1 MIEKACYISYIN
13 RTTGNNDIHDV
24 EYWYAHIYKQIAHR
38 YYSMFN
44 KFKRNIKVIHVFH
57 KYRIFSIIFNESKRR
72 YDTVDLCTCSIDHQR
87 RDNAIRLRMAFE
99 ELGPTFTKL
108 GQAMSKR
115 TDLVPVEYGR
125 ELEKLQE
132 SVQAYDFE
140 KMQESFNLVCNI
152 SSKETGTYSDITS
165 LFDEF
170 NTEPIASASIAQV
183 YEAVLDGKD
192 VVIKIPRPGM
202 EDIIKLDL
210 DILYD
215 VKFFV
220 RKILRIKIY
229 IDIDGFLDEF
239 KYMLIRELDYRNEA
253 LNMERFRDN
262 FNNTKDVH
270 IPKVCWE
277 LSNDNI
283 LVMEQIKGI
292 PVWDYKGLSISQR
305 KKLAKLISYSFLKMV
320 YIDGFFHA
328 DPHASNIFVMKDGS
342 IAYLDFGAIG
352 KIDNKTKKDMYAVF
366 YAVYIKDV
374 DMACESFLRL
384 AQMNP
389 DNIDMRMFKWDMD
402 ELISRYHYEK
412 SKHHSDDFIKLALK
426 YDLSLPKS
434 FSLLE
439 RALVLVESTCLN
451 LDPDYNIMSDIKDLS
466 KDIVRMKLSPSK
478 MFEDFQM
485 EWDNFYDML
494 RKMPTGINDIFDTI
508 KMIKSANLSTHEITV
523 LKKSMMDHILQYVF
537 LTILLIISIILLTSY
552 PDLEII
558 GLIGFV
564 ISIILGIIMLFRKE

>member
-1 MIEKACYISYIN
+1 
-13 RTTGNNDIHDV
+13 
-24 EYWYAHIYKQIAHR
+24 
-38 YYSMFN
+38 MFN
-44 KFKRNIKVIHVFH
+44 KFKRNIKIIHVFYE
-57 KYRIFSIIFNESKRR
+57 YRIFSIILNELKRR
-72 YDTVDLCTCSIDHQR
+72 HGVVDICTCTIDHQR
-87 RDNAIRLRMAFE
+87 KENAVRLRKSFE

-115 TDLVPVEYGR
+115 PDIVPVEYGR

-132 SVQAYDFE
+132 NVQAYDFE
-140 KMQESFNLVCNI
+140 NMQEAFSLVCNVAA
-152 SSKETGTYSDITS
+152 KETTTYSDITS

-192 VVIKIPRPGM
+192 VVIKIARPGM
-202 EDIIKLDL
+202 ENMIKLDL
-210 DILYD
+210 GILYD
-215 VKFFV
+215 IRFIF
-220 RKILRIKIY
+220 RKLLRIKIH
-229 IDIDGFLDEF
+229 IDMDGFLDEF

-262 FNNTKDVH
+262 FNNIKDVH
-270 IPKVCWE
+270 IPEVCWE

-292 PVWDYKGLSISQR
+292 PVWDYKELSISQR
-305 KKLAKLISYSFLKMV
+305 KKLAKLISSSFLKMV

-328 DPHASNIFVMKDGS
+328 DPHPSNIFVLKDGS

-352 KIDNKTKKDMYAVF
+352 KLDNKTKKDMYAVF
-366 YAVYIKDV
+366 HAVYAKDV
-374 DMACESFLRL
+374 DNASESFLRL
-384 AQMNP
+384 AQKNP
-389 DNIDMRMFKWDMD
+389 DNIDIRMFKWDMD

-451 LDPDYNIMSDIKDLS
+451 LDPDYNIINEIKDLS
-466 KDIVRMKLSPSK
+466 KDIVRLKLSPSK

-485 EWDNFYDML
+485 EWDNFYDMIK
-494 RKMPTGINDIFDTI
+494 KMPTGINDIFDTI

-523 LKKSMMDHILQYVF
+523 LKKSMMDHILQYIF
-537 LTILLIISIILLTSY
+537 LTILLVVSIVLLTSGNK
-552 PDLEII
+552 LEII

-564 ISIILGIIMLFRKE
+564 ISIIVGIIMIFRKQ

>member
-1 MIEKACYISYIN
+1 
-13 RTTGNNDIHDV
+13 
-24 EYWYAHIYKQIAHR
+24 
-38 YYSMFN
+38 MFN

-277 LSNDNI
+277 LSND
-283 LVMEQIKGI
+283 
-292 PVWDYKGLSISQR
+292 
-305 KKLAKLISYSFLKMV
+305 
-320 YIDGFFHA
+320 
-328 DPHASNIFVMKDGS
+328 
-342 IAYLDFGAIG
+342 
-352 KIDNKTKKDMYAVF
+352 
-366 YAVYIKDV
+366 
-374 DMACESFLRL
+374 
-384 AQMNP
+384 
-389 DNIDMRMFKWDMD
+389 
-402 ELISRYHYEK
+402 
-412 SKHHSDDFIKLALK
+412 
-426 YDLSLPKS
+426 
-434 FSLLE
+434 
-439 RALVLVESTCLN
+439 
-451 LDPDYNIMSDIKDLS
+451 
-466 KDIVRMKLSPSK
+466 
-478 MFEDFQM
+478 
-485 EWDNFYDML
+485 
-494 RKMPTGINDIFDTI
+494 
-508 KMIKSANLSTHEITV
+508 
-523 LKKSMMDHILQYVF
+523 
-537 LTILLIISIILLTSY
+537 
-552 PDLEII
+552 
-558 GLIGFV
+558 
-564 ISIILGIIMLFRKE
+564 